1 METVGNFS
9 EEFWNKEVGDFSGW
23 EIVNQRIKE
32 SNKVTS
38 LYVGFL
44 KQVSSA
50 MEAFGK
56 SLLRVTQNCR
66 LPDTEHGHLRTS
78 LERVRR
84 SVAAWGQDSVS
95 AAAALDEQAV
105 RVSAH
110 ATQAKDVRKKTED
123 GVRLKQNQLK
133 DNLKKLHQAKRH
145 AKMKMKDRVEAEFQ
159 QMALANRIES
169 KPRELEKAMQGIQ
182 RAIETQQEAESQFSE
197 AVISTNQTLKSFTDT
212 ASLSFTTMQS
222 IEEARVKLLR
232 ESLWAVANICSLL
245 AVQVDE
251 QQECLRVDVLAVD
264 VTHELSSWVIKHRT
278 LQSAPLPLVYEATPY
293 FSPAGLNTPL
303 STPYSSPASS
313 ARSTL
318 TRDAN
323 DSDTSSNCATPT
335 SLYEAKAMYR
345 FSARVCSNTQSRLE
359 VSDSEISLA
368 EGDVVGVM
376 NDSNADWVLV
386 RNKTGGQGFVPA
398 AFVKPI
404 SVE

>member
-56 SLLRVTQNCR
+56 SLLRVTHNCT

-78 LERVRR
+78 LERIRK
-84 SVAAWGQDSVS
+84 SVAVWGQDTVD
-95 AAAALDEQAV
+95 AAAAVNEQAGL
-105 RVSAH
+105 VSGH
-110 ATQAKDVRKKTED
+110 ATQAKELRKKTDD
-123 GVRLKQNQLK
+123 GVRLKQTQLK
-133 DNLKKLHQAKRH
+133 DNLKKLHQAKRY
-145 AKMKMKDRVEAEFQ
+145 AKMKMKDRVEAEFHH
-159 QMALANRIES
+159 MVVTNKIES
-169 KPRELEKAMQGIQ
+169 KPRDLEKAMQGMQ
-182 RAIETQQEAESQFSE
+182 RAIQTQQEAESQYSE
-197 AVISTNQTLKSFTDT
+197 AVTTTNQTLMTFTDT
-212 ASLSFTTMQS
+212 ASLSFTTMQN

-232 ESLWAVANICSLL
+232 ESLWAVANVCSLL

-251 QQECLRVDVLAVD
+251 QQECLRADVLDVDVA
-264 VTHELSSWVIKHRT
+264 HELSSWVLKHRT
-278 LQSAPLPLVYEATPY
+278 LQSSPLPLVYEATPY
-293 FSPAGLNTPL
+293 CPPSGLNTPL
-303 STPYSSPASS
+303 STPLSSPASS

-335 SLYEAKAMYR
+335 SLYEAKAMFR
-345 FSARVCSNTQSRLE
+345 FSAR
-359 VSDSEISLA
+359 SDSEISLV
-368 EGDVVGVM
+368 EGDIVRVM
-376 NDSNADWVLV
+376 NDSNTDWVLV
-386 RNKTGGQGFVPA
+386 RNKHGSEGFVPA
-398 AFVKPI
+398 TFVKPI
-404 SVE
+404 NLD